1 MTIVAELFFVFAI
14 FAVALIVVPTLL
26 ALGGSVLWTLL
37 LHDEP
42 ESCLSDPAARRALLR
57 G

>member
-1 MTIVAELFFVFAI
+1 MSIVVDLLFVFAV
-14 FAVALIVVPTLL
+14 FALALVIVPTLL